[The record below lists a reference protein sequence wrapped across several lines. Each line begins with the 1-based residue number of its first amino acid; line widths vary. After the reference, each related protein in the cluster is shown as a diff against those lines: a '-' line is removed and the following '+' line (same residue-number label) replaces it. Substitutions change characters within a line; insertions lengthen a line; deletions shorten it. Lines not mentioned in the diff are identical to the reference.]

1 MHPLACS
8 TLERF
13 SIGHRYF
20 LCLSDVTFLRKLKR
34 HLSSIADYHHNASQG
49 HYPQGQPPRRHK
61 MTSQVSKVEGSTVEG
76 AVGGADGE
84 GGGVANGKS
93 SKDGENFEAVADKE
107 FHTRLI
113 R

>member
-1 MHPLACS
+1 
-8 TLERF
+8 
-13 SIGHRYF
+13 
-20 LCLSDVTFLRKLKR
+20 
-34 HLSSIADYHHNASQG
+34 
-49 HYPQGQPPRRHK
+49 

-84 GGGVANGKS
+84 SGGVADGKS
-93 SKDGENFEAVADKE
+93 SKDGEDFEAVADKE